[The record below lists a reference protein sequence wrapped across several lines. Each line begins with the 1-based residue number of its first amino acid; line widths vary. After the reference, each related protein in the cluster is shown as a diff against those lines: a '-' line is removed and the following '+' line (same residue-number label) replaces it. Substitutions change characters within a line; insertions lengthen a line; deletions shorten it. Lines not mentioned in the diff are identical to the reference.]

1 MSKIQFINEFAPDRV
16 FTYDER
22 IALLRERK
30 IAQTEEKARAG
41 GADEDDY
48 GLIEQDVFHY
58 QLKPNHPNGSIY
70 GYQAWQENYCAV
82 LAQHPIYVDALDAF
96 SAKGFLF
103 LERLRPKDKKW
114 NPDYPYPELQ
124 KIFDR
129 YQVISGID
137 NCHHFTP
144 YLQIGMDIGWGGILD
159 KLKEQKALHDES
171 HKEFYDA
178 EIAVVESIIAFI
190 NRAGD
195 EIARLAGQEQNRQLS
210 ENLRTMAEIDHRI
223 STQPPQT
230 FREAIQ
236 WSNWFSMLS
245 RTYNRG
251 SAGGQLE
258 DLFNPFYERDVAAGI
273 LTDEEAVFYLACM
286 FLQDS
291 RYWQFSGPDENDED
305 TTCHL
310 SYLALEAADK
320 INIACNLTIRV
331 HDKLDPVFF
340 RKSVEYLF
348 KNKQGWPRY
357 SSDKALMEG
366 FMRCGYSKELARRR
380 VAAGCHWMCIPGME
394 YTMNDTVKVNL
405 AKVFEVAFDD
415 MMAHAGEVEPS
426 VEVLWQQYQKHLK
439 TAVDATG
446 RGIVH
451 HLTYQTKSQ
460 PELILNLFQHG
471 LIEKGVNIT
480 DGGANYYNMCVD
492 GSGIAVVADSFAA
505 CQQRIDREKRLSY
518 AELDEYLNA
527 NYECENG
534 EYIRQMMLSSPRY
547 GGGNTLGDEWAVK
560 VSKLWTALVRDLV
573 EQHKDNPKHINFIP
587 GFFSWSNTILLGSV
601 LKATPNGRKRG
612 EPINHGANPN
622 GGFRKDGAVTA
633 MCNSIAAIQPGYGN
647 TAPVQLEVDPGI
659 TNDPEGV
666 QKMCDM
672 VLGIMNSGNTLL
684 NINIIDAKKILEA
697 HKDPYKYPDLVVRVT
712 GFTAFFAMLSEKFRE
727 LVVDR
732 VRAVNGDIESLDS
745 KKLK

>member
-1 MSKIQFINEFAPDRV
+1 MSKIQFINEFSPDRT

-22 IALLRERK
+22 IALLRARK
-30 IAQTEEKARAG
+30 IEQTKEKAAAG

-58 QLKPNHPNGSIY
+58 KLKPNHPNGSIY
-70 GYQAWQENYCAV
+70 GYKAWQENYCSL

-103 LERLRPKDKKW
+103 LERLRPQDKKW
-114 NPDYPYPELQ
+114 NPDYPYDDLQ
-124 KIFDR
+124 VIFDR
-129 YQVISGID
+129 YQIISGIN

-144 YLQIGMDIGWGGILD
+144 DIQIGLDIGWGGTLK

-171 HKEFYDA
+171 HAEFYDA
-178 EIAVVESIIAFI
+178 EIAVVEAIIAFI

-195 EIARLAGQEQNRQLS
+195 EIEALACQEQNKQLS
-210 ENLRTMAEIDHRI
+210 ANLHEMAAIDHRI
-223 STQPPQT
+223 STEPPKT

-236 WSNWFSMLS
+236 WSNWFSMIS

-258 DLFNPFYERDVAAGI
+258 DLFNPFYEQDIKAGI

-291 RYWQFSGPDENDED
+291 RYWQLSGPDSNDND

-310 SYLALEAADK
+310 SYLALDAADK
-320 INIACNLTIRV
+320 INIACNLTIRI
-331 HDKLDPVFF
+331 HDKIDPVFF

-366 FMRCGYSKELARRR
+366 FMRCGYPKELARRR

-394 YTMNDTVKVNL
+394 YTMNDTVKVNM
-405 AKVFEVAFDD
+405 AKVFEVAYDE
-415 MMAHAGEVEPS
+415 MMANADSVEPS
-426 VEVLWQQYQKHLK
+426 IDVLWELYRKHLK
-439 TAVDATG
+439 IAVDATG
-446 RGIVH
+446 RGIIH

-492 GSGIAVVADSFAA
+492 GSGLAVVADSFAA
-505 CQQRIDREKRLSY
+505 CEQRIDREKRMTY
-518 AELDEYLNA
+518 AELTKYLDA
-527 NYECENG
+527 DYDCANG
-534 EYIRQMMLSSPRY
+534 EYVRQMMLRSERY
-547 GGGNTLGDEWAVK
+547 GGGNTLGDAWAVR
-560 VSKLWTALVRDLV
+560 VSKLWTSLVRDLV
-573 EQHKDNPKHINFIP
+573 EQHKDNPKHVNFIP
-587 GFFSWSNTILLGSV
+587 GFFSWSNTILLGSL

-659 TNDPEGV
+659 ANDAEGV
-666 QKMCDM
+666 GKMCAM
-672 VLGIMNSGNTLL
+672 IRGILDSGNTLL

-697 HKDPYKYPDLVVRVT
+697 DKDPMKYPDLVVRVT
-712 GFTAFFAMLSEKFRE
+712 GFTAFFAMLSPKFRK

-732 VRAVNGDIESLDS
+732 VRAVNGDDI
-745 KKLK
+745 

>member
-1 MSKIQFINEFAPDRV
+1 MSKIHFINEFAPDRT

-22 IALLRERK
+22 IALLRARK

-48 GLIEQDVFHY
+48 GLIVQDEFDY
-58 QLKPNHPNGSIY
+58 KLKPNHPNGSIY
-70 GYQAWQENYCAV
+70 GYQAWTENYCAI
-82 LAQHPIYVDALDAF
+82 LREHPIYVDPLDAF
-96 SAKGFLF
+96 TAKGFLF

-114 NPDYPYPELQ
+114 NPDYPFDELQ
-124 KIFDR
+124 AIFNR

-144 YLQIGMDIGWGGILD
+144 DLCIGMELGWGGILK
-159 KLKEQKALHDES
+159 KLKEQKELHDES
-171 HKEFYDA
+171 HLEFYNA
-178 EIAVVESIIAFI
+178 EIAVVEAIIAFI
-190 NRAGD
+190 HRAGD
-195 EIARLAGQEQNRQLS
+195 VLEEKAAIEQNVQLK
-210 ENLRTMAEIDHRI
+210 ENLLQMADINHRI
-223 STQPPQT
+223 CSEPPRT

-236 WSNWFSMLS
+236 WSNWFSMVS

-258 DLFNPFYERDVAAGI
+258 DLFNSFYERDIAAGI

-291 RYWQFSGPDENDED
+291 RYWQICGPDANDND
-305 TTCHL
+305 TTCRL
-310 SYLALEAADK
+310 SYLALDAADK
-320 INIACNLTIRV
+320 INIACNLTIRY

-340 RKSVEYLF
+340 RKSIEYLF

-366 FMRCGYSKELARRR
+366 FMRCGYDKELARRR

-415 MMAHAGEVEPS
+415 MMANADTLEPS
-426 VEVLWQQYQKHLK
+426 IDALWEQYQKHLK
-439 TAVDATG
+439 IAVDATG
-446 RGIVH
+446 AGIIH

-492 GSGIAVVADSFAA
+492 GSGLAVVADSFAA
-505 CQQRIDREKRLSY
+505 CQHRIDTEKRMTY
-518 AELDEYLNA
+518 AELDRYLNA

-534 EYIRQMMLSSPRY
+534 EYVRQMMLSSPRY
-547 GGGNTLGDEWAVK
+547 GGGSTLGDEWAVK
-560 VSKLWTALVRDLV
+560 VKDLWTALVRDLV
-573 EQHKDNPKHINFIP
+573 EQHKDNPKHVNFIP
-587 GFFSWSNTILLGSV
+587 GFFSWSNTILLGSI
-601 LKATPNGRKRG
+601 LKATPNGRKKG

-622 GGFRKDGAVTA
+622 SGFRKDGAVTS
-633 MCNSIAAIQPGYGN
+633 MCNSIASVQPNFGN
-647 TAPVQLEVDPGI
+647 CAPVQLEVDPGI
-659 TNDPEGV
+659 MNDPEGV
-666 QKMCDM
+666 EKMCAM
-672 VLGIMNSGNTLL
+672 VRGILKSGNTLL
-684 NINIIDAKKILEA
+684 NINIIDARKILEA

-727 LVVDR
+727 LVVER
-732 VRAVNGDIESLDS
+732 IKSVNGDE
-745 KKLK
+745 

>member
-1 MSKIQFINEFAPDRV
+1 MSKIQFINEFSPDRT

-22 IALLRERK
+22 IALLRARK
-30 IAQTEEKARAG
+30 IEQTKEKAAAG

-48 GLIEQDVFHY
+48 GLIEQNVFRY
-58 QLKPNHPNGSIY
+58 KLKPNHPNGSIY
-70 GYQAWQENYCAV
+70 GYKAWQENYCSL

-103 LERLRPKDKKW
+103 LERLRPQDKKW
-114 NPDYPYPELQ
+114 NPDYPYDDLQ
-124 KIFDR
+124 AIFDR
-129 YQVISGID
+129 YQIISGIN

-144 YLQIGMDIGWGGILD
+144 DIQIGLDIGWGGTLR

-171 HKEFYDA
+171 HAEFYDA
-178 EIAVVESIIAFI
+178 EIAVVETIIAFI

-195 EIARLAGQEQNRQLS
+195 EIEALACQEQNKQLS
-210 ENLRTMAEIDHRI
+210 ENLHEMAAIDHRI
-223 STQPPQT
+223 STEPPKT

-236 WSNWFSMLS
+236 WSNWFSMIS

-258 DLFNPFYERDVAAGI
+258 DLFNPFYERDIKAGI

-291 RYWQFSGPDENDED
+291 RYWQLSGPDIHDND

-310 SYLALEAADK
+310 SYLALDAADK
-320 INIACNLTIRV
+320 INIACNLTIRM
-331 HDKLDPVFF
+331 HDKIDPEFF

-366 FMRCGYSKELARRR
+366 FMRCGYPKELARRR

-394 YTMNDTVKVNL
+394 YTMNDTVKVNM
-405 AKVFEVAFDD
+405 AKVFEVAYDE
-415 MMAHAGEVEPS
+415 MMANADSVEPS
-426 VEVLWQQYQKHLK
+426 IDVLWELYRKHLK
-439 TAVDATG
+439 IAVDATG
-446 RGIVH
+446 RGIIH

-492 GSGIAVVADSFAA
+492 GSGLAVVADSFAA
-505 CQQRIDREKRLSY
+505 CEQRIDREKRLTY
-518 AELDEYLNA
+518 AELTKYLDA
-527 NYECENG
+527 DYDCDNG
-534 EYIRQMMLSSPRY
+534 EYVRQMMLKSERY
-547 GGGNTLGDEWAVK
+547 GGGNTLGDAWAVR
-560 VSKLWTALVRDLV
+560 VSKLWTSLVRDLV
-573 EQHKDNPKHINFIP
+573 EQHKDNPKHVNFIP
-587 GFFSWSNTILLGSV
+587 GFFSWSNTILLGSL

-659 TNDPEGV
+659 ANDAEGV
-666 QKMCDM
+666 GKMCAM
-672 VLGIMNSGNTLL
+672 IRGILDSGNTLL

-697 HKDPYKYPDLVVRVT
+697 DKDPMKYPDLVVRVT
-712 GFTAFFAMLSEKFRE
+712 GFTAFFAMLSPKFRK

-732 VRAVNGDIESLDS
+732 VRAVNGDDI
-745 KKLK
+745 

>member
-1 MSKIQFINEFAPDRV
+1 MSKIQFINEFSPDRT

-22 IALLRERK
+22 IALLRARK
-30 IAQTEEKARAG
+30 IEQTKEKAAAG

-48 GLIEQDVFHY
+48 GLIEQNVFRY
-58 QLKPNHPNGSIY
+58 KLKPNHPNGSIY
-70 GYQAWQENYCAV
+70 GYKAWQENYCSL

-103 LERLRPKDKKW
+103 LERLRPQDKKW
-114 NPDYPYPELQ
+114 NPDYPYDDLQ
-124 KIFDR
+124 AIFDR
-129 YQVISGID
+129 YQIISGIN

-144 YLQIGMDIGWGGILD
+144 DIQIGLDIGWGGTLR

-171 HKEFYDA
+171 HAEFYDA
-178 EIAVVESIIAFI
+178 EIAVVEAVIAFI

-195 EIARLAGQEQNRQLS
+195 EIEALACQEQNKQLS
-210 ENLRTMAEIDHRI
+210 ENLHEMAAIDHRI
-223 STQPPQT
+223 STEPPKT

-236 WSNWFSMLS
+236 WSNWFSMIS

-258 DLFNPFYERDVAAGI
+258 DLFNPFYERDIKAGL

-291 RYWQFSGPDENDED
+291 RYWQLSGPDSHDND

-310 SYLALEAADK
+310 SYLALDAADK
-320 INIACNLTIRV
+320 INIACNLTIRM
-331 HDKLDPVFF
+331 HDKIDPEFF

-366 FMRCGYSKELARRR
+366 FMRCGYPKELARRR

-394 YTMNDTVKVNL
+394 YTMNDTVKVNM
-405 AKVFEVAFDD
+405 AKVFEVAYDE
-415 MMAHAGEVEPS
+415 MMANADSVEPS
-426 VEVLWQQYQKHLK
+426 IDVLWELYRKHLK
-439 TAVDATG
+439 IAVDATG
-446 RGIVH
+446 RGIIH

-492 GSGIAVVADSFAA
+492 GSGLAVVADSFAA
-505 CQQRIDREKRLSY
+505 CEQRIDREKRLTY
-518 AELDEYLNA
+518 AELTKYLDA
-527 NYECENG
+527 DYDCDNG
-534 EYIRQMMLSSPRY
+534 EYVRQMMLKSERY
-547 GGGNTLGDEWAVK
+547 GGGNTLGDAWAVR
-560 VSKLWTALVRDLV
+560 VSKLWTSLVRDLV
-573 EQHKDNPKHINFIP
+573 EQHKDNPKHVNFIP
-587 GFFSWSNTILLGSV
+587 GFFSWSNTILLGSL

-659 TNDPEGV
+659 ANDAEGV
-666 QKMCDM
+666 GKMCAM
-672 VLGIMNSGNTLL
+672 IRGILDSGNTLL

-697 HKDPYKYPDLVVRVT
+697 DRDPMKYPDLVVRVT
-712 GFTAFFAMLSEKFRE
+712 GFTAFFAMLSPKFRK

-732 VRAVNGDIESLDS
+732 VRAVNGDDI
-745 KKLK
+745 

>member
-1 MSKIQFINEFAPDRV
+1 M
-16 FTYDER
+16 
-22 IALLRERK
+22 
-30 IAQTEEKARAG
+30 
-41 GADEDDY
+41 
-48 GLIEQDVFHY
+48 
-58 QLKPNHPNGSIY
+58 
-70 GYQAWQENYCAV
+70 
-82 LAQHPIYVDALDAF
+82 DALDAF

-103 LERLRPKDKKW
+103 LERLRPQDKKR
-114 NPDYPYPELQ
+114 NPDYPYDDLQ
-124 KIFDR
+124 VIFDR
-129 YQVISGID
+129 YQIISGIN

-144 YLQIGMDIGWGGILD
+144 DIQIGLDIGWGGTLR

-171 HKEFYDA
+171 HAEFYDA
-178 EIAVVESIIAFI
+178 EIAVVEAIIAFI

-195 EIARLAGQEQNRQLS
+195 EIEALACQEQNKQLS
-210 ENLRTMAEIDHRI
+210 ANLHEMAAIDHRI
-223 STQPPQT
+223 STEPPKT

-236 WSNWFSMLS
+236 WSNWFSMIS

-258 DLFNPFYERDVAAGI
+258 DLFNPFYERDIKAGI

-291 RYWQFSGPDENDED
+291 RYWQLSGPDSNDND

-310 SYLALEAADK
+310 SYLALDAADK
-320 INIACNLTIRV
+320 INIACNLTIRM
-331 HDKLDPVFF
+331 HDKIDPEFF

-366 FMRCGYSKELARRR
+366 FMRCGYPKELARRR

-394 YTMNDTVKVNL
+394 YTMNDTVKVNM
-405 AKVFEVAFDD
+405 AKVFEVAYDE
-415 MMAHAGEVEPS
+415 MMANADSVEPNID
-426 VEVLWQQYQKHLK
+426 VLWELYRKHLK
-439 TAVDATG
+439 IAVDATG
-446 RGIVH
+446 RGIIH

-480 DGGANYYNMCVD
+480 DGGANYYNMCID
-492 GSGIAVVADSFAA
+492 GSGLAVVADSFAA
-505 CQQRIDREKRLSY
+505 CEQRIDREKRLTY
-518 AELDEYLNA
+518 AELTKYLDA
-527 NYECENG
+527 DYDCDNG
-534 EYIRQMMLSSPRY
+534 EYVRQMMLKSERY
-547 GGGNTLGDEWAVK
+547 GGGNTLGDAWAVR
-560 VSKLWTALVRDLV
+560 VSKLWTSLVRDLV
-573 EQHKDNPKHINFIP
+573 EQHKDNPKHVNFIP
-587 GFFSWSNTILLGSV
+587 GFFSWSNTILLGSL

-612 EPINHGANPN
+612 DPINHGANPN

-659 TNDPEGV
+659 ANDAEGV
-666 QKMCDM
+666 GKMCAM
-672 VLGIMNSGNTLL
+672 IRGILDSGNTLL

-697 HKDPYKYPDLVVRVT
+697 DKDPMKYPDLVVRVT
-712 GFTAFFAMLSEKFRE
+712 GFTAFFAMLSPKFRK

-732 VRAVNGDIESLDS
+732 VRAVNGDEI
-745 KKLK
+745 

>member
-1 MSKIQFINEFAPDRV
+1 MSKIQFINEFSPDRT

-22 IALLRERK
+22 IALLRARK
-30 IAQTEEKARAG
+30 IEQTKEKAAAG

-58 QLKPNHPNGSIY
+58 KLKPNHPNGSIY
-70 GYQAWQENYCAV
+70 GYKAWQENYCSL

-103 LERLRPKDKKW
+103 LERLRPQDKKW
-114 NPDYPYPELQ
+114 NPDYPYDDLQ
-124 KIFDR
+124 VIFDR
-129 YQVISGID
+129 YQIISGIN

-144 YLQIGMDIGWGGILD
+144 DIQIGLDIGWGGTLR

-171 HKEFYDA
+171 HAEFYDA
-178 EIAVVESIIAFI
+178 EIAVVEAIIAFI

-195 EIARLAGQEQNRQLS
+195 EIEALACQEQNKQLS
-210 ENLRTMAEIDHRI
+210 ENLHEMAAIDHRI
-223 STQPPQT
+223 STEPPKT

-236 WSNWFSMLS
+236 WSNWFSMIS

-258 DLFNPFYERDVAAGI
+258 DLFNPFYERDIKAGI

-291 RYWQFSGPDENDED
+291 RYWQLSGPDIHDND

-310 SYLALEAADK
+310 SYLALDAADK
-320 INIACNLTIRV
+320 INIACNLTIRM
-331 HDKLDPVFF
+331 HDKIDPEFF

-366 FMRCGYSKELARRR
+366 FMRCGYPKELARRR

-394 YTMNDTVKVNL
+394 YTMNDTVKVNM
-405 AKVFEVAFDD
+405 AKVFEAAYDE
-415 MMAHAGEVEPS
+415 MMANADSVEPNID
-426 VEVLWQQYQKHLK
+426 VLWELYRKHLK
-439 TAVDATG
+439 IAVDATG
-446 RGIVH
+446 RGIIH

-480 DGGANYYNMCVD
+480 DGGANFYNMCVD
-492 GSGIAVVADSFAA
+492 GSGLAVVADSFAA
-505 CQQRIDREKRLSY
+505 CEQRIDREKRLTY
-518 AELDEYLNA
+518 AELTKYLDA
-527 NYECENG
+527 DYDCDNG
-534 EYIRQMMLSSPRY
+534 EYVRQMMLRSERY
-547 GGGNTLGDEWAVK
+547 GGGNTLGDAWAVR
-560 VSKLWTALVRDLV
+560 VSKLWTSLVRDLV
-573 EQHKDNPKHINFIP
+573 EQHKDNPKHVNFIP
-587 GFFSWSNTILLGSV
+587 GFFSWSNTILLGSL

-659 TNDPEGV
+659 ANDAEGV
-666 QKMCDM
+666 GKMCAM
-672 VLGIMNSGNTLL
+672 IRGILDSGNTLL

-697 HKDPYKYPDLVVRVT
+697 DKDPMKYPDLVVRVT
-712 GFTAFFAMLSEKFRE
+712 GFTAFFAMLSPKFRK

-732 VRAVNGDIESLDS
+732 VRAVNGDEI
-745 KKLK
+745 

>member
-1 MSKIQFINEFAPDRV
+1 MSKIQFINEFSPDRT

-22 IALLRERK
+22 IALLRARK
-30 IAQTEEKARAG
+30 IEQTKEKAAAG

-58 QLKPNHPNGSIY
+58 KLKPNHPNGSIY
-70 GYQAWQENYCAV
+70 GYKAWQENYCSL

-103 LERLRPKDKKW
+103 LERLRPQDKKW
-114 NPDYPYPELQ
+114 NPDYPYDDLQ
-124 KIFDR
+124 VIFDR
-129 YQVISGID
+129 YQIISGIN

-144 YLQIGMDIGWGGILD
+144 DIQIGLDIGWGGTLK

-171 HKEFYDA
+171 HAEFYDA
-178 EIAVVESIIAFI
+178 EIAVVEAIIAFI

-195 EIARLAGQEQNRQLS
+195 EIEALACQEQNKQLS
-210 ENLRTMAEIDHRI
+210 ANLHEMAAIDHRI
-223 STQPPQT
+223 STEPPKT

-236 WSNWFSMLS
+236 WSNWFSMIS

-258 DLFNPFYERDVAAGI
+258 DLFNPFYERDIQAGI

-291 RYWQFSGPDENDED
+291 RYWQLSGPDSNDND

-310 SYLALEAADK
+310 SYLALDAADK
-320 INIACNLTIRV
+320 INIACNLTIRM
-331 HDKLDPVFF
+331 HDKIDPEFF

-366 FMRCGYSKELARRR
+366 FMRCGYPKELARRR

-394 YTMNDTVKVNL
+394 YTMNDTVKVNM
-405 AKVFEVAFDD
+405 AKVFEVAYDE
-415 MMAHAGEVEPS
+415 MMANSDSVEPS
-426 VEVLWQQYQKHLK
+426 INVLWELYRKHLK
-439 TAVDATG
+439 IAVDATG
-446 RGIVH
+446 RGIIH

-492 GSGIAVVADSFAA
+492 GSGLAVVADSFAA
-505 CQQRIDREKRLSY
+505 CEQRIDREKRLTY
-518 AELDEYLNA
+518 AELTKYLDA
-527 NYECENG
+527 DFDCDNG
-534 EYIRQMMLSSPRY
+534 EYVRQMMLKSERY
-547 GGGNTLGDEWAVK
+547 GGGNTLGDAWAVR
-560 VSKLWTALVRDLV
+560 VSKLWTSLVRDLV
-573 EQHKDNPKHINFIP
+573 EQHKDNPKHVNFIP
-587 GFFSWSNTILLGSV
+587 GFFSWSNTILLGSL

-633 MCNSIAAIQPGYGN
+633 MCNSIAAIQPGYPCRSAHCGLH
-647 TAPVQLEVDPGI
+647 VS
-659 TNDPEGV
+659 
-666 QKMCDM
+666 
-672 VLGIMNSGNTLL
+672 SGSGL
-684 NINIIDAKKILEA
+684 
-697 HKDPYKYPDLVVRVT
+697 
-712 GFTAFFAMLSEKFRE
+712 
-727 LVVDR
+727 
-732 VRAVNGDIESLDS
+732 
-745 KKLK
+745 

>member
-1 MSKIQFINEFAPDRV
+1 MSKIQFINEFSPDRT

-22 IALLRERK
+22 IALLRARK
-30 IAQTEEKARAG
+30 IEQTKEKAAAG

-58 QLKPNHPNGSIY
+58 KLKPNHPNGSIY
-70 GYQAWQENYCAV
+70 GYKAWQENYCSL

-103 LERLRPKDKKW
+103 LERLRPQDKKW
-114 NPDYPYPELQ
+114 NPDYPYDDLQ
-124 KIFDR
+124 VIFDR
-129 YQVISGID
+129 YQIISGIN

-144 YLQIGMDIGWGGILD
+144 DIQIGLDIGWGGTLR

-171 HKEFYDA
+171 HAEFYDA
-178 EIAVVESIIAFI
+178 EIAVVEAIIAFI

-195 EIARLAGQEQNRQLS
+195 EIEALACQEQNKQLS
-210 ENLRTMAEIDHRI
+210 ENLHEMAAIDHRI
-223 STQPPQT
+223 STEPPKT

-236 WSNWFSMLS
+236 WSNWFSMIS

-258 DLFNPFYERDVAAGI
+258 DLFNPFYERDIKAGI

-291 RYWQFSGPDENDED
+291 RYWQLSGPDSNDND

-310 SYLALEAADK
+310 SYLALDAADK
-320 INIACNLTIRV
+320 INIACNLTIRM
-331 HDKLDPVFF
+331 HDKIDPEFF

-366 FMRCGYSKELARRR
+366 FMRCGYPKELARRR

-394 YTMNDTVKVNL
+394 YTMNDTVKVNM
-405 AKVFEVAFDD
+405 AKVFEAAYDE
-415 MMAHAGEVEPS
+415 MMANADSVEPNID
-426 VEVLWQQYQKHLK
+426 VLWELYRKHLK
-439 TAVDATG
+439 IAVDATG
-446 RGIVH
+446 RGIIH

-480 DGGANYYNMCVD
+480 DGGANFYNMCVD
-492 GSGIAVVADSFAA
+492 GSGLAVVADSFAA
-505 CQQRIDREKRLSY
+505 CEQRIDREKRLTY
-518 AELDEYLNA
+518 AELTKYLDA
-527 NYECENG
+527 DYDCDNG
-534 EYIRQMMLSSPRY
+534 EYVRQMMLKSERY
-547 GGGNTLGDEWAVK
+547 GGGNTLGDAWAVR
-560 VSKLWTALVRDLV
+560 VSKLWTSLVRDLV
-573 EQHKDNPKHINFIP
+573 EQHKDNPKHVNFIP
-587 GFFSWSNTILLGSV
+587 GFFSWSNTILLGSL

-659 TNDPEGV
+659 ANDAEGV
-666 QKMCDM
+666 GKMCAM
-672 VLGIMNSGNTLL
+672 IRGILDSGNTLL

-697 HKDPYKYPDLVVRVT
+697 DKDPMKYPDLVVRVT
-712 GFTAFFAMLSEKFRE
+712 GFTAFFAMLSPKFRK

-732 VRAVNGDIESLDS
+732 VRAVNGDEI
-745 KKLK
+745 

>member
-1 MSKIQFINEFAPDRV
+1 MSKIQFINEFSPDRT

-22 IALLRERK
+22 IALLRARK
-30 IAQTEEKARAG
+30 IEQTKEKAAAG

-48 GLIEQDVFHY
+48 GLIEQNVFRY
-58 QLKPNHPNGSIY
+58 KLKPNHPNGSIY
-70 GYQAWQENYCAV
+70 GYKAWQENYCSL

-103 LERLRPKDKKW
+103 LERLRPQDKKW
-114 NPDYPYPELQ
+114 NPDYPYDDLQ
-124 KIFDR
+124 AIFDR
-129 YQVISGID
+129 YQIISGIN

-144 YLQIGMDIGWGGILD
+144 DIQIGLDIGWGGTLR

-171 HKEFYDA
+171 HAEFYDA
-178 EIAVVESIIAFI
+178 EIAVVEAIIAFI

-195 EIARLAGQEQNRQLS
+195 EIEALACQEQNKQLS
-210 ENLRTMAEIDHRI
+210 ENLHEMAAIDHRI
-223 STQPPQT
+223 STEPPKT

-236 WSNWFSMLS
+236 WSNWFSMIS

-258 DLFNPFYERDVAAGI
+258 DLFNPFYERDIKAGL

-291 RYWQFSGPDENDED
+291 RYWQLSGPDSHDND

-310 SYLALEAADK
+310 SYLALDAADK
-320 INIACNLTIRV
+320 INIACNLTIRM
-331 HDKLDPVFF
+331 HDKIDPEFF

-366 FMRCGYSKELARRR
+366 FMRCGYPKELARRR

-394 YTMNDTVKVNL
+394 YTMNDTVKVNM
-405 AKVFEVAFDD
+405 AKVFEAAYDE
-415 MMAHAGEVEPS
+415 MMANADSVEPNID
-426 VEVLWQQYQKHLK
+426 VLWELYRKHLK
-439 TAVDATG
+439 IAVDATG
-446 RGIVH
+446 RGIIH

-492 GSGIAVVADSFAA
+492 GSGLAVVADSFAA
-505 CQQRIDREKRLSY
+505 CEQRIDREKRLTY
-518 AELDEYLNA
+518 AELTKYLDA
-527 NYECENG
+527 DFDCDNG
-534 EYIRQMMLSSPRY
+534 EYVRQMMLRSERY
-547 GGGNTLGDEWAVK
+547 GGGNTLGDAWAVR
-560 VSKLWTALVRDLV
+560 VSKLWTSLVRDLV
-573 EQHKDNPKHINFIP
+573 EQHKDNPKHVNFIP
-587 GFFSWSNTILLGSV
+587 GFFSWSNTILLGSL

-659 TNDPEGV
+659 ANDAEGV
-666 QKMCDM
+666 GKMCAM
-672 VLGIMNSGNTLL
+672 IRGILDSGNTLL

-697 HKDPYKYPDLVVRVT
+697 DKDPMKYPDLVVRVT
-712 GFTAFFAMLSEKFRE
+712 GFTAFFAMLSPKFRK
-727 LVVDR
+727 LVVER
-732 VRAVNGDIESLDS
+732 VRAVNGDEI
-745 KKLK
+745 

>member
-1 MSKIQFINEFAPDRV
+1 MSKIQFINEFSPDRT

-22 IALLRERK
+22 IALLRARK
-30 IAQTEEKARAG
+30 IEQTKEKAAAG

-48 GLIEQDVFHY
+48 GLIEQNVFRY
-58 QLKPNHPNGSIY
+58 KPKPNHPNGSIY
-70 GYQAWQENYCAV
+70 GYKAWQENYCSL

-103 LERLRPKDKKW
+103 LERLRPQDKKW
-114 NPDYPYPELQ
+114 NPDYPYDDLQ
-124 KIFDR
+124 AIFDR
-129 YQVISGID
+129 YQIISGIN

-144 YLQIGMDIGWGGILD
+144 DIQIGLDIGWGGTLR

-171 HKEFYDA
+171 HAEFYDA
-178 EIAVVESIIAFI
+178 EIAVVEAVIAFI

-195 EIARLAGQEQNRQLS
+195 EIEALACQEQNKQLS
-210 ENLRTMAEIDHRI
+210 ENLHEMAAIDHRI
-223 STQPPQT
+223 STEPPKT

-236 WSNWFSMLS
+236 WSNWFSMIS

-258 DLFNPFYERDVAAGI
+258 DLFNPFYERDIKAGI

-291 RYWQFSGPDENDED
+291 RYWQLSGPDIHDND

-310 SYLALEAADK
+310 SYLALDAADK
-320 INIACNLTIRV
+320 INIACNLTIRM
-331 HDKLDPVFF
+331 HDKIDPEFF

-366 FMRCGYSKELARRR
+366 FMRCGYPKELARRR

-394 YTMNDTVKVNL
+394 YTMNDTVKVNM
-405 AKVFEVAFDD
+405 AKVFEVAYDE
-415 MMAHAGEVEPS
+415 MMANADSVEPS
-426 VEVLWQQYQKHLK
+426 IDVLWELYRKHLK
-439 TAVDATG
+439 IAVDATG
-446 RGIVH
+446 RGIIH

-492 GSGIAVVADSFAA
+492 GSGLAVVADSFAA
-505 CQQRIDREKRLSY
+505 CEQRIDREKRLTY
-518 AELDEYLNA
+518 AELTKYLDA
-527 NYECENG
+527 DYDCANG
-534 EYIRQMMLSSPRY
+534 EYVRQMMLKSERY
-547 GGGNTLGDEWAVK
+547 GGGNTLGDAWAVR
-560 VSKLWTALVRDLV
+560 VSKLWTSLVRDLV
-573 EQHKDNPKHINFIP
+573 EQHKDNPKHVNFIP
-587 GFFSWSNTILLGSV
+587 GFFSWSNTILLGSL

-659 TNDPEGV
+659 ANDAEGV
-666 QKMCDM
+666 GKMCAM
-672 VLGIMNSGNTLL
+672 IRGILDSGNTLL

-697 HKDPYKYPDLVVRVT
+697 DKDPMKYPDLVVRVT
-712 GFTAFFAMLSEKFRE
+712 GFTAFFAMLSPKFRK

-732 VRAVNGDIESLDS
+732 VRAVNGDDI
-745 KKLK
+745 

>member
-1 MSKIQFINEFAPDRV
+1 M
-16 FTYDER
+16 
-22 IALLRERK
+22 
-30 IAQTEEKARAG
+30 
-41 GADEDDY
+41 
-48 GLIEQDVFHY
+48 
-58 QLKPNHPNGSIY
+58 
-70 GYQAWQENYCAV
+70 
-82 LAQHPIYVDALDAF
+82 DALDAF

-103 LERLRPKDKKW
+103 LERLRPQDKKW
-114 NPDYPYPELQ
+114 NPDYPYDDLQ
-124 KIFDR
+124 VIFDR
-129 YQVISGID
+129 YQIISGIN

-144 YLQIGMDIGWGGILD
+144 DIQIGLDIGWGGTLR

-171 HKEFYDA
+171 HAEFYDA
-178 EIAVVESIIAFI
+178 EIAVVEAIIAFI

-195 EIARLAGQEQNRQLS
+195 EIEALACQEQNKQLS
-210 ENLRTMAEIDHRI
+210 ENLHEMAAIDHRI
-223 STQPPQT
+223 STEPPKT

-236 WSNWFSMLS
+236 WSNWFSMIS

-258 DLFNPFYERDVAAGI
+258 DLFNPFYERDIQAGI

-291 RYWQFSGPDENDED
+291 RYWQLSGPDSNDND

-310 SYLALEAADK
+310 SYLALDAADK
-320 INIACNLTIRV
+320 INIACNLTIRM
-331 HDKLDPVFF
+331 HDKIDPEFF

-366 FMRCGYSKELARRR
+366 FMRCGYPKELARRR

-394 YTMNDTVKVNL
+394 YTMNDTVKVNM
-405 AKVFEVAFDD
+405 AKVFEVAYDE
-415 MMAHAGEVEPS
+415 MMANADSVEPS
-426 VEVLWQQYQKHLK
+426 IDVLWELYRKHLK
-439 TAVDATG
+439 IAVDATG
-446 RGIVH
+446 RGIIH

-492 GSGIAVVADSFAA
+492 GSGLAVVADSFAA
-505 CQQRIDREKRLSY
+505 CEQRIDREKRLTY
-518 AELDEYLNA
+518 AELTKYLDA
-527 NYECENG
+527 DFDCDNG
-534 EYIRQMMLSSPRY
+534 EYVRQMMLKSERY
-547 GGGNTLGDEWAVK
+547 GGGNTLGDAWAVR
-560 VSKLWTALVRDLV
+560 VSELWTSLVRDLV
-573 EQHKDNPKHINFIP
+573 EQHKDNPKHVNFIP
-587 GFFSWSNTILLGSV
+587 GFFSWSNTILLGSL

-659 TNDPEGV
+659 ANDAEGV
-666 QKMCDM
+666 GKMCAM
-672 VLGIMNSGNTLL
+672 IRGILDSGNTLL

-697 HKDPYKYPDLVVRVT
+697 DKDPMKYPDLVVRVT
-712 GFTAFFAMLSEKFRE
+712 GFTAFFAMLSPKFRK

-732 VRAVNGDIESLDS
+732 VRAVNGDEI
-745 KKLK
+745 

>member
-1 MSKIQFINEFAPDRV
+1 MSKIQFINEFSPDRT

-22 IALLRERK
+22 IALLRARK
-30 IAQTEEKARAG
+30 IEQTKEKAAAG

-58 QLKPNHPNGSIY
+58 KLKPNHPNGSIY
-70 GYQAWQENYCAV
+70 GYKAWQDNYCSL

-103 LERLRPKDKKW
+103 LERLRPQDKKW
-114 NPDYPYPELQ
+114 NPDYPYDDLQ
-124 KIFDR
+124 VIFDR
-129 YQVISGID
+129 YQIISGIN

-144 YLQIGMDIGWGGILD
+144 DIQIGLDIGWGGTLR

-171 HKEFYDA
+171 HAEFYDA
-178 EIAVVESIIAFI
+178 EIAVVEAIIAFI

-195 EIARLAGQEQNRQLS
+195 EIEALACREQNKQLS
-210 ENLRTMAEIDHRI
+210 ENLHEMAAIDHRI
-223 STQPPQT
+223 STEPPKT

-236 WSNWFSMLS
+236 WSNWFSMIS

-258 DLFNPFYERDVAAGI
+258 DLFNPFYERDIKAGI

-291 RYWQFSGPDENDED
+291 RYWQLSGPDIHDND

-310 SYLALEAADK
+310 SYLALDAADK
-320 INIACNLTIRV
+320 INIACNLTIRM
-331 HDKLDPVFF
+331 HDKIDPEFF

-366 FMRCGYSKELARRR
+366 FMRCGYPKELARRR

-394 YTMNDTVKVNL
+394 YTMNDTVKVNM
-405 AKVFEVAFDD
+405 AKVFEVAYDE
-415 MMAHAGEVEPS
+415 MMANADSVEPNID
-426 VEVLWQQYQKHLK
+426 VLWELYRKHLK
-439 TAVDATG
+439 IAVDATG
-446 RGIVH
+446 RGIIH

-492 GSGIAVVADSFAA
+492 GSGLAVVADSFAA
-505 CQQRIDREKRLSY
+505 CEQRIDREKRLTY
-518 AELDEYLNA
+518 AELTKYLDA
-527 NYECENG
+527 DYDCDNG
-534 EYIRQMMLSSPRY
+534 EYVRQMMLKSERY
-547 GGGNTLGDEWAVK
+547 GGGNTLGDAWAVR
-560 VSKLWTALVRDLV
+560 VSKLWTSLVRDLV
-573 EQHKDNPKHINFIP
+573 EQHKDNPKHVNFIP
-587 GFFSWSNTILLGSV
+587 GFFSWSNTILLGSL

-659 TNDPEGV
+659 ANDAEGV
-666 QKMCDM
+666 GKMCAM
-672 VLGIMNSGNTLL
+672 IRGILDSGNTLL

-697 HKDPYKYPDLVVRVT
+697 DKDPMKYPDLVVRVT
-712 GFTAFFAMLSEKFRE
+712 GFTAFFAMLSPKFRK

-732 VRAVNGDIESLDS
+732 VRAVNGDEI
-745 KKLK
+745 

>member
-1 MSKIQFINEFAPDRV
+1 M
-16 FTYDER
+16 
-22 IALLRERK
+22 
-30 IAQTEEKARAG
+30 
-41 GADEDDY
+41 
-48 GLIEQDVFHY
+48 
-58 QLKPNHPNGSIY
+58 
-70 GYQAWQENYCAV
+70 
-82 LAQHPIYVDALDAF
+82 DALDAF

-103 LERLRPKDKKW
+103 LERLRPQDKKW
-114 NPDYPYPELQ
+114 NPDYPYDDLQ
-124 KIFDR
+124 VIFDR
-129 YQVISGID
+129 YQIISGIN

-144 YLQIGMDIGWGGILD
+144 DIQIGLDIGWGGTLR
-159 KLKEQKALHDES
+159 KLKEQKVLHDES
-171 HKEFYDA
+171 HAEFYDA
-178 EIAVVESIIAFI
+178 EIAVVEAIIAFI

-195 EIARLAGQEQNRQLS
+195 EIEALACQEQNKQLS
-210 ENLRTMAEIDHRI
+210 ENLHEMAAIDHRI
-223 STQPPQT
+223 STEPPKT

-236 WSNWFSMLS
+236 WSNWFSMIS

-258 DLFNPFYERDVAAGI
+258 DLFNPFYERDIKAGI

-291 RYWQFSGPDENDED
+291 RYWQLSGPDSNDND

-310 SYLALEAADK
+310 SYLALDAADK
-320 INIACNLTIRV
+320 INIACNLTIRM
-331 HDKLDPVFF
+331 HDKIDPEFF

-366 FMRCGYSKELARRR
+366 FMRCGYPRELARRR

-394 YTMNDTVKVNL
+394 YTMNDTVKVNM
-405 AKVFEVAFDD
+405 AKVFEAAYDE
-415 MMAHAGEVEPS
+415 MMANADSVEPNID
-426 VEVLWQQYQKHLK
+426 VLWELYRKHLK
-439 TAVDATG
+439 IAVDATG
-446 RGIVH
+446 RGIIH

-460 PELILNLFQHG
+460 PELILNLFQHR

-492 GSGIAVVADSFAA
+492 GSGLAVVADSFAA
-505 CQQRIDREKRLSY
+505 CEQRIDREKRLTY
-518 AELDEYLNA
+518 AELTKYLDA
-527 NYECENG
+527 DYDCDNG
-534 EYIRQMMLSSPRY
+534 EYVRQMMLRSERY
-547 GGGNTLGDEWAVK
+547 GGGNTLGDAWAVR
-560 VSKLWTALVRDLV
+560 VSKLWTSLVRDLV
-573 EQHKDNPKHINFIP
+573 EQHKDNPKHVNFIP
-587 GFFSWSNTILLGSV
+587 GFFSWSNTILLGSL

-659 TNDPEGV
+659 ANDAEGV
-666 QKMCDM
+666 GKMCAM
-672 VLGIMNSGNTLL
+672 IRGILDSGNTLL

-697 HKDPYKYPDLVVRVT
+697 DKDPMKYPDLVVRVT
-712 GFTAFFAMLSEKFRE
+712 GFTAFFAMLSPKFRK

-732 VRAVNGDIESLDS
+732 VRAVNGDDI
-745 KKLK
+745 

>member
-1 MSKIQFINEFAPDRV
+1 MSKIQFINEFSPDRT

-22 IALLRERK
+22 IALLRARK
-30 IAQTEEKARAG
+30 IEQTKEKAAAG

-48 GLIEQDVFHY
+48 GLIEQNVFRY
-58 QLKPNHPNGSIY
+58 KLKPNHPNGSIY
-70 GYQAWQENYCAV
+70 GYKAWQENYCSL

-103 LERLRPKDKKW
+103 LERLRPQDKKW
-114 NPDYPYPELQ
+114 NPDYPYDDLQ
-124 KIFDR
+124 AIFDR
-129 YQVISGID
+129 YQIISGIN

-144 YLQIGMDIGWGGILD
+144 DIQIGLDIGWGGTLR

-171 HKEFYDA
+171 HAEFYDA
-178 EIAVVESIIAFI
+178 EIAVVEAIIAFI

-195 EIARLAGQEQNRQLS
+195 EIEALACQEQNKQLS
-210 ENLRTMAEIDHRI
+210 ENLHEMAAIDYRI
-223 STQPPQT
+223 STEPPKT

-236 WSNWFSMLS
+236 WSNWFSMIS

-258 DLFNPFYERDVAAGI
+258 DLFNPFYERDIKAGL

-291 RYWQFSGPDENDED
+291 RYWQLSGPDSHDND

-310 SYLALEAADK
+310 SYLALDAADK
-320 INIACNLTIRV
+320 INIACNLTIRM
-331 HDKLDPVFF
+331 HDKIDPEFF

-366 FMRCGYSKELARRR
+366 FMRCGYPKELARRR

-394 YTMNDTVKVNL
+394 YTMNDTVKVNM
-405 AKVFEVAFDD
+405 AKVFEVAYDE
-415 MMAHAGEVEPS
+415 MMANADSVEPS
-426 VEVLWQQYQKHLK
+426 IDVLWELYRKHLK

-446 RGIVH
+446 RGIIH

-492 GSGIAVVADSFAA
+492 GSGLAVVADSFAA
-505 CQQRIDREKRLSY
+505 CEQRIDREKRLTY
-518 AELDEYLNA
+518 AELTKYLDA
-527 NYECENG
+527 DYDCDNG
-534 EYIRQMMLSSPRY
+534 EYVRQMMLKSERY
-547 GGGNTLGDEWAVK
+547 GGGNTLGDAWAVR
-560 VSKLWTALVRDLV
+560 VSKLWTSLVRDLV
-573 EQHKDNPKHINFIP
+573 EQHKDNPKHVNFIP
-587 GFFSWSNTILLGSV
+587 GFFSWSNTILLGSL

-659 TNDPEGV
+659 ANDAEGV
-666 QKMCDM
+666 GKMCAM
-672 VLGIMNSGNTLL
+672 IRGILDSGNTLL

-697 HKDPYKYPDLVVRVT
+697 DKDPMKYPDLVVRVT
-712 GFTAFFAMLSEKFRE
+712 GFTAFFAMLSPKFRK

-732 VRAVNGDIESLDS
+732 VRAVNGDDI
-745 KKLK
+745 

>member
-1 MSKIQFINEFAPDRV
+1 MSKIRFINEFDADRT

-22 IALLRERK
+22 IALLRARK
-30 IAQTEEKARAG
+30 IAQTEEKAKAG

-48 GLIEQDVFHY
+48 GLIVQDEFDFK
-58 QLKPNHPNGSIY
+58 LKPNHPNGSIY
-70 GYQAWQENYCAV
+70 GYEAWSENYCA
-82 LAQHPIYVDALDAF
+82 LLEQHPIYVDALDAF
-96 SAKGFLF
+96 TAKGFLF
-103 LERLRPKDKKW
+103 LERLRPVKYKW
-114 NPDYPYPELQ
+114 NPDYAYPELQ

-129 YQVISGID
+129 YQIISGID

-144 YLQIGMDIGWGGILD
+144 DLQIGLDIGWGGILA
-159 KLKEQKALHDES
+159 KLKEQREKHDES
-171 HKEFYDA
+171 HYEFYDA

-195 EIARLAGQEQNRQLS
+195 EIEELSKQEKNHQLS
-210 ENLRTMAEIDHRI
+210 ENLHTMTEIDHRI
-223 STQPPQT
+223 STEPPKT

-236 WSNWFSMLS
+236 WANWFSMLS

-251 SAGGQLE
+251 SSGGQLE
-258 DLFNPFYERDVAAGI
+258 DLFNPFYERDIAAGI
-273 LTDEEAVFYLACM
+273 LNDEEAVFYLACM

-291 RYWQFSGPDENDED
+291 RYWQLSGPDENDED
-305 TTCHL
+305 KTCHL
-310 SYLALEAADK
+310 SYLALDAADK
-320 INIACNLTIRV
+320 INVACNLTIRV

-357 SSDKALMEG
+357 SSDKALIEG
-366 FMRCGYSKELARRR
+366 FMRCGYPKELARRR

-394 YTMNDTVKVNL
+394 YTMNDTVKINM
-405 AKVFEVAFDD
+405 AMVFEVAYED
-415 MMAHAGEVEPS
+415 MMANVGNVEPS
-426 VEVLWQQYQKHLK
+426 IDVLWETYKKHLK
-439 TAVDATG
+439 IAVDATG
-446 RGIVH
+446 RGIIH
-451 HLTYQTKSQ
+451 HLSYQTKSQ

-492 GSGIAVVADSFAA
+492 GSGLAVVADSFAA
-505 CQQRIDREKRLSY
+505 CEQRIDREHRLSY
-518 AELDEYLNA
+518 AELTKYLDA
-527 NYECENG
+527 NYECDNG
-534 EYIRQMMLSSPRY
+534 EYIRRMMLDSERY
-547 GGGNTLGDEWAVK
+547 GGGNTLGDEWAVR
-560 VSKLWTALVRDLV
+560 VSKLWTELVRDLV
-573 EQHKDNPKHINFIP
+573 EQHKDNPKHVNFIP
-587 GFFSWSNTILLGSV
+587 GFFSWSNTILLGSI
-601 LKATPNGRKRG
+601 LKATPNGRKMG

-659 TNDPEGV
+659 ANNAEGV
-666 QKMCDM
+666 DKMCAM
-672 VLGIMNSGNTLL
+672 IRGIIDSGNTLL

-697 HKDPYKYPDLVVRVT
+697 HKDPFKYPDLVVRVT

-727 LVVDR
+727 LVVER
-732 VRAVNGDIESLDS
+732 VKAVNGDIE
-745 KKLK
+745 

>member
-1 MSKIQFINEFAPDRV
+1 M
-16 FTYDER
+16 
-22 IALLRERK
+22 
-30 IAQTEEKARAG
+30 
-41 GADEDDY
+41 
-48 GLIEQDVFHY
+48 
-58 QLKPNHPNGSIY
+58 
-70 GYQAWQENYCAV
+70 
-82 LAQHPIYVDALDAF
+82 DALDAF

-103 LERLRPKDKKW
+103 LERLRPQDKKW
-114 NPDYPYPELQ
+114 NPDYPYDDLQ
-124 KIFDR
+124 VIFDR
-129 YQVISGID
+129 YQIISGIN

-144 YLQIGMDIGWGGILD
+144 DIQIGLDIGWGGTLR

-171 HKEFYDA
+171 HAEFYDA
-178 EIAVVESIIAFI
+178 EIAVVEAIIAFI

-195 EIARLAGQEQNRQLS
+195 EIEALACQEQNKQLS
-210 ENLRTMAEIDHRI
+210 ENLHEMAAIDHRI
-223 STQPPQT
+223 STEPPKA

-236 WSNWFSMLS
+236 WSNWFSMVS

-258 DLFNPFYERDVAAGI
+258 DLFNPFYERDIKAGI

-291 RYWQFSGPDENDED
+291 RYWQLSGPDSNDND

-310 SYLALEAADK
+310 SYLALDAADK
-320 INIACNLTIRV
+320 INIACNLTIRM
-331 HDKLDPVFF
+331 HDKIDPEFF

-366 FMRCGYSKELARRR
+366 FMRCGYPKELARRR

-394 YTMNDTVKVNL
+394 YTMNDTVKVNM
-405 AKVFEVAFDD
+405 AKVFEAAYDE
-415 MMAHAGEVEPS
+415 MMANADSVEPNID
-426 VEVLWQQYQKHLK
+426 VLWELYRKHLK
-439 TAVDATG
+439 IAVDATG
-446 RGIVH
+446 RGIIH

-471 LIEKGVNIT
+471 LIEKGINIT

-492 GSGIAVVADSFAA
+492 GSGLAVVADSFAA
-505 CQQRIDREKRLSY
+505 CEQRIDREKRMTY
-518 AELDEYLNA
+518 AELTKYLDA
-527 NYECENG
+527 DYDCDNG
-534 EYIRQMMLSSPRY
+534 EYVRQMMLRSERY
-547 GGGNTLGDEWAVK
+547 GGGNTLGDEWAVR
-560 VSKLWTALVRDLV
+560 VSKLWTSLVRDLV
-573 EQHKDNPKHINFIP
+573 EQHKDNPKHVNFIP
-587 GFFSWSNTILLGSV
+587 GFFSWSNTILLGSL

-659 TNDPEGV
+659 ANDAEGV
-666 QKMCDM
+666 DKMCAM
-672 VLGIMNSGNTLL
+672 IRGILDSGNTLL

-697 HKDPYKYPDLVVRVT
+697 DKDPMKYPDLVVRVT
-712 GFTAFFAMLSEKFRE
+712 GFTAFFAMLSPKFRK

-732 VRAVNGDIESLDS
+732 VRAVNGDDI
-745 KKLK
+745 

>member
-1 MSKIQFINEFAPDRV
+1 MSKIQFINEFSPDRT

-22 IALLRERK
+22 IALLRARK
-30 IAQTEEKARAG
+30 IEQTKEKAAAG

-58 QLKPNHPNGSIY
+58 KLKPNHPNGSIY
-70 GYQAWQENYCAV
+70 GYKAWQENYCSL

-103 LERLRPKDKKW
+103 LERLRPQDKKW
-114 NPDYPYPELQ
+114 NPDYPYDDLQ
-124 KIFDR
+124 VIFDR
-129 YQVISGID
+129 YQIISGIN

-144 YLQIGMDIGWGGILD
+144 DIQIGLDIGWGGTLR

-171 HKEFYDA
+171 HAEFYDA
-178 EIAVVESIIAFI
+178 EIAVVEAIIAFI

-195 EIARLAGQEQNRQLS
+195 EIEALACQEQNKQLS
-210 ENLRTMAEIDHRI
+210 ENLHEMAAIDHRI
-223 STQPPQT
+223 STEPPKT

-236 WSNWFSMLS
+236 WSNWFSMIS

-258 DLFNPFYERDVAAGI
+258 DLFNPFYERDIKAGI

-291 RYWQFSGPDENDED
+291 RYWQLSGPDINDND

-310 SYLALEAADK
+310 SYLALDAADK
-320 INIACNLTIRV
+320 INIACNLTIRM
-331 HDKLDPVFF
+331 HDKIDPEFF

-366 FMRCGYSKELARRR
+366 FMRCGYPKELARRR

-394 YTMNDTVKVNL
+394 YTMNDTVKVNM
-405 AKVFEVAFDD
+405 AKVFEVAYDE
-415 MMAHAGEVEPS
+415 MMANADSVEPS
-426 VEVLWQQYQKHLK
+426 IDVLWELYRKHLK
-439 TAVDATG
+439 IAVDATG
-446 RGIVH
+446 KGIIH

-492 GSGIAVVADSFAA
+492 GSGLAVVADSFAA
-505 CQQRIDREKRLSY
+505 CEQRIDREKRMTY
-518 AELDEYLNA
+518 AELTKYLDA
-527 NYECENG
+527 DYDCANG
-534 EYIRQMMLSSPRY
+534 EYVRQMMLRSERY
-547 GGGNTLGDEWAVK
+547 GGGNTLGDAWAVR
-560 VSKLWTALVRDLV
+560 VSKLWTSLVRDLV
-573 EQHKDNPKHINFIP
+573 EQHKDNPKHVNFIP
-587 GFFSWSNTILLGSV
+587 GFFSWSNTILLGSL

-659 TNDPEGV
+659 ANDAEGV
-666 QKMCDM
+666 GKMCAM
-672 VLGIMNSGNTLL
+672 IRGILDSGNTLL

-697 HKDPYKYPDLVVRVT
+697 DKDPMKYPDLVVRVT
-712 GFTAFFAMLSEKFRE
+712 GFTAFFAMLSPKFRK

-732 VRAVNGDIESLDS
+732 VRAVNGDDI
-745 KKLK
+745 

>member
-1 MSKIQFINEFAPDRV
+1 MSKIQFINEFPPDKT

-22 IALLRERK
+22 IALLRSRK
-30 IAQTEEKARAG
+30 IEQTKEKAAAG

-58 QLKPNHPNGSIY
+58 ELKPNHPNGSIY
-70 GYQAWQENYCAV
+70 GYKAWQENYCS
-82 LAQHPIYVDALDAF
+82 LLSQHPIYVDALDAF
-96 SAKGFLF
+96 AAKGFLF
-103 LERLRPKDKKW
+103 LERLRPADKKW
-114 NPDYPYPELQ
+114 NPDYPFDELQ
-124 KIFDR
+124 VIFDR
-129 YQVISGID
+129 YQIISGIN

-144 YLQIGMDIGWGGILD
+144 DLQIGLDIGWGGILA

-171 HKEFYDA
+171 HAEFYDA
-178 EIAVVESIIAFI
+178 EIAVVEAVIDFI
-190 NRAGD
+190 RRAGD
-195 EIARLAGQEQNRQLS
+195 EIEALACQERNGQLS
-210 ENLRTMAEIDHRI
+210 ENLHEMAAIDHRI
-223 STQPPQT
+223 CTEPPKT

-236 WSNWFSMLS
+236 WSNWFSMVS

-258 DLFNPFYERDVAAGI
+258 DLFNPFYERDVKAGI

-291 RYWQFSGPDENDED
+291 RYWQLSGPDINDND

-310 SYLALEAADK
+310 SYLALDAADK
-320 INIACNLTIRV
+320 INIACNLTIRM
-331 HDKLDPVFF
+331 HDKIDPVFF

-357 SSDKALMEG
+357 SSDKALMDG
-366 FMRCGYSKELARRR
+366 FMRCGYPKELARRR

-394 YTMNDTVKVNL
+394 YTMNDTVKVNM
-405 AKVFEVAFDD
+405 AKVFEVAYDE
-415 MMAHAGEVEPS
+415 MMANADCVEPS
-426 VEVLWQQYQKHLK
+426 IDALWAQYQKHLK
-439 TAVDATG
+439 IAVDATG
-446 RGIVH
+446 KGIIH

-492 GSGIAVVADSFAA
+492 GSGLAVVADSFAA
-505 CQQRIDREKRLSY
+505 CEQRIDREKRMTY
-518 AELDEYLNA
+518 AELTKYLDA
-527 NYECENG
+527 DYDCENG
-534 EYIRQMMLSSPRY
+534 EYVRQMMLKSERY
-547 GGGNTLGDEWAVK
+547 GGGNTLGDEWAVR
-560 VSKLWTALVRDLV
+560 VSKLWTELVRDLV
-573 EQHKDNPKHINFIP
+573 QQHKDNPKHVNFIP
-587 GFFSWSNTILLGSV
+587 GFFSWSNTILLGSL
-601 LKATPNGRKRG
+601 LKATPNGRKKG

-659 TNDPEGV
+659 ANDAEGV
-666 QKMCDM
+666 DKMCAM
-672 VLGIMNSGNTLL
+672 ICGILDSGNTLL

-697 HKDPYKYPDLVVRVT
+697 DKDPMKYPDLVVRVT
-712 GFTAFFAMLSEKFRE
+712 GFTAFFAMLSPKFRK

-732 VRAVNGDIESLDS
+732 VRAVNGEDL
-745 KKLK
+745 

>member
-1 MSKIQFINEFAPDRV
+1 MSKIQFINEFSPDRT

-22 IALLRERK
+22 IALLRARK
-30 IAQTEEKARAG
+30 IEQTKEKAAAG

-58 QLKPNHPNGSIY
+58 KLKPNHPNGSIY
-70 GYQAWQENYCAV
+70 GYKAWQENYCSL

-103 LERLRPKDKKW
+103 LERLRPQDKKW
-114 NPDYPYPELQ
+114 NPDYPYDDLQ
-124 KIFDR
+124 VIFDR
-129 YQVISGID
+129 YQIISGIN

-144 YLQIGMDIGWGGILD
+144 DIQIGLDIGWGGTLR
-159 KLKEQKALHDES
+159 KLKEQKVLHDES
-171 HKEFYDA
+171 HAEFYDA
-178 EIAVVESIIAFI
+178 EIAVVEAIIAFI

-195 EIARLAGQEQNRQLS
+195 EIEALACQEQNKQLS
-210 ENLRTMAEIDHRI
+210 ENLHEMAAIDHRI
-223 STQPPQT
+223 STEPPKT

-236 WSNWFSMLS
+236 WSNWFSMIS

-258 DLFNPFYERDVAAGI
+258 DLFNPFYERDIKAGI

-291 RYWQFSGPDENDED
+291 RYWQLSGPDSNDND

-310 SYLALEAADK
+310 SYLALDAADK
-320 INIACNLTIRV
+320 INIACNLTIRM
-331 HDKLDPVFF
+331 HDKIDPEFF

-366 FMRCGYSKELARRR
+366 FMRCGYPRELARRR

-394 YTMNDTVKVNL
+394 YTMNDTVKVNM
-405 AKVFEVAFDD
+405 AKVFEAAYDE
-415 MMAHAGEVEPS
+415 MMANADSVEPNID
-426 VEVLWQQYQKHLK
+426 VLWELYRKHLK
-439 TAVDATG
+439 IAVDATG
-446 RGIVH
+446 RGIIH

-460 PELILNLFQHG
+460 PELILNLFQHR

-480 DGGANYYNMCVD
+480 DGGANFYNMCVD
-492 GSGIAVVADSFAA
+492 GSGLAVVADSFAA
-505 CQQRIDREKRLSY
+505 CEQRIDREKRLTY
-518 AELDEYLNA
+518 AELTKYLDA
-527 NYECENG
+527 DYDCDNG
-534 EYIRQMMLSSPRY
+534 EYVRQMMLRSERY
-547 GGGNTLGDEWAVK
+547 GGGNTLGDAWAVR
-560 VSKLWTALVRDLV
+560 VSKLWTSLVRDLV
-573 EQHKDNPKHINFIP
+573 EQHKDNPKHVNFIP
-587 GFFSWSNTILLGSV
+587 GFFSWSNTILLGSL

-659 TNDPEGV
+659 ANDAEGV
-666 QKMCDM
+666 GKMCAM
-672 VLGIMNSGNTLL
+672 IRGILDSGNTLL

-697 HKDPYKYPDLVVRVT
+697 DKDPMKYPDLVVRVT
-712 GFTAFFAMLSEKFRE
+712 GFTAFFAMLSPKFRK

-732 VRAVNGDIESLDS
+732 VRAVNGDDI
-745 KKLK
+745 

>member
-1 MSKIQFINEFAPDRV
+1 MSKIQFINEFSPDRT

-22 IALLRERK
+22 IALLRARK
-30 IAQTEEKARAG
+30 IEQTKEKAAAG

-58 QLKPNHPNGSIY
+58 KLKPNHPNGSIY
-70 GYQAWQENYCAV
+70 GYKAWQDNYCSL

-103 LERLRPKDKKW
+103 LERLRPQDKKW
-114 NPDYPYPELQ
+114 NPDYPYDDLQ
-124 KIFDR
+124 VIFDR
-129 YQVISGID
+129 YQIISGIN

-144 YLQIGMDIGWGGILD
+144 DIQIGLDIGWGGTLR

-171 HKEFYDA
+171 HAEFYDA
-178 EIAVVESIIAFI
+178 EIAVVKAIIAFI

-195 EIARLAGQEQNRQLS
+195 EIEALACQEQNKQLS
-210 ENLRTMAEIDHRI
+210 ENLHEMAAIDHRI
-223 STQPPQT
+223 STEPPKT

-236 WSNWFSMLS
+236 WSNWFSMIS

-258 DLFNPFYERDVAAGI
+258 DLFNPFYERDIKAGI

-291 RYWQFSGPDENDED
+291 RYWQLSGPDIHDND

-310 SYLALEAADK
+310 SYLALDAADK
-320 INIACNLTIRV
+320 INIACNLTIRM
-331 HDKLDPVFF
+331 HDKIDPEFF

-366 FMRCGYSKELARRR
+366 FMRCGYPKELARRR

-394 YTMNDTVKVNL
+394 YTMNDTVKVNM
-405 AKVFEVAFDD
+405 AKVFEVAYDE
-415 MMAHAGEVEPS
+415 MMANADSVEPNID
-426 VEVLWQQYQKHLK
+426 VLWELYRKHLK
-439 TAVDATG
+439 IAVDATG
-446 RGIVH
+446 RGIIH

-492 GSGIAVVADSFAA
+492 GSGLAVVADSFAA
-505 CQQRIDREKRLSY
+505 CEQRIDREKRLTY
-518 AELDEYLNA
+518 AELTKYLDA
-527 NYECENG
+527 DYDCDNG
-534 EYIRQMMLSSPRY
+534 EYVRQMMLKSERY
-547 GGGNTLGDEWAVK
+547 GGGNTLGDAWAVR
-560 VSKLWTALVRDLV
+560 VSKLWTSLVRDLV
-573 EQHKDNPKHINFIP
+573 EQHKDNPKHVNFIP
-587 GFFSWSNTILLGSV
+587 GFFSWSNTILLGSL

-659 TNDPEGV
+659 ANDAEGV
-666 QKMCDM
+666 GKMCAM
-672 VLGIMNSGNTLL
+672 IRGILDSGNTLL

-697 HKDPYKYPDLVVRVT
+697 DKDPMKYPDLVVRVT
-712 GFTAFFAMLSEKFRE
+712 GFTAFFAMLSPKFRK

-732 VRAVNGDIESLDS
+732 VRAVNGDEI
-745 KKLK
+745 

>member
-1 MSKIQFINEFAPDRV
+1 MSKIQFINEFSPDRT

-22 IALLRERK
+22 IALLRARK
-30 IAQTEEKARAG
+30 IEQTKEKAAAG

-58 QLKPNHPNGSIY
+58 KLKPNHPNGSIY
-70 GYQAWQENYCAV
+70 GYKAWQENYCSL

-103 LERLRPKDKKW
+103 LERLRPQDKKW
-114 NPDYPYPELQ
+114 NPDYPYDDLQ
-124 KIFDR
+124 VIFDR
-129 YQVISGID
+129 YQIISGIN

-144 YLQIGMDIGWGGILD
+144 DIQIGLDIGWGGTLR

-171 HKEFYDA
+171 HAEFYDA
-178 EIAVVESIIAFI
+178 EIAVVEAIIAFI

-195 EIARLAGQEQNRQLS
+195 EIEALACQEQNKQLS
-210 ENLRTMAEIDHRI
+210 ANLHEMAAIDHRI
-223 STQPPQT
+223 STEPPKT

-236 WSNWFSMLS
+236 WSNWFSMIS

-258 DLFNPFYERDVAAGI
+258 DLFNPFYERDIKAGI

-291 RYWQFSGPDENDED
+291 RYWQLSGPDIHDND

-310 SYLALEAADK
+310 SYLALDAADK
-320 INIACNLTIRV
+320 INIACNLTIRM
-331 HDKLDPVFF
+331 HDKIDPEFF

-366 FMRCGYSKELARRR
+366 FMRCGYPKELARRR

-394 YTMNDTVKVNL
+394 YTMNDTVKVNM
-405 AKVFEVAFDD
+405 AKVFEVAYDE
-415 MMAHAGEVEPS
+415 MMANADSVEPS
-426 VEVLWQQYQKHLK
+426 IDVLWELYRKHLK
-439 TAVDATG
+439 IAVDATG
-446 RGIVH
+446 KGIIH

-492 GSGIAVVADSFAA
+492 GSGLAVVADSFAA
-505 CQQRIDREKRLSY
+505 CEQRIDREKRLTY
-518 AELDEYLNA
+518 AELTKYLDA
-527 NYECENG
+527 DYDCDNG
-534 EYIRQMMLSSPRY
+534 EYVRQMMLKSERY
-547 GGGNTLGDEWAVK
+547 GGGNTLGDEWAVR
-560 VSKLWTALVRDLV
+560 VSKLWTSLVRDLV
-573 EQHKDNPKHINFIP
+573 EQHKDNPKHVNFIP
-587 GFFSWSNTILLGSV
+587 GFFSWSNTILLGSL

-659 TNDPEGV
+659 ANDAEGV
-666 QKMCDM
+666 GKMCAM
-672 VLGIMNSGNTLL
+672 IRGILDSGNTLL

-697 HKDPYKYPDLVVRVT
+697 DKDPMKYPDLVVRVT
-712 GFTAFFAMLSEKFRE
+712 GFTAFFAMLSPKFRK

-732 VRAVNGDIESLDS
+732 VRAVNGDEI
-745 KKLK
+745 